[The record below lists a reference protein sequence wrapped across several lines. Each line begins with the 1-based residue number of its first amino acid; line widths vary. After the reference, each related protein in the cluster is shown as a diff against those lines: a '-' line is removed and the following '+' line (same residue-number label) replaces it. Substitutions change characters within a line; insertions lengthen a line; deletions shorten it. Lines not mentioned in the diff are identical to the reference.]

1 MSPDDNA
8 ILGEIPEIPG
18 FYWACGFSGH
28 GFMHAPAA
36 GEILAQLIIDKKS
49 DLDISSLK
57 PDRFISSCSN
67 NTIG

>member
-8 ILGEIPEIPG
+8 ILGELPETPG

-49 DLDISSLK
+49 DLDITSLK
-57 PDRFISSCSN
+57 PDRFIIPFDI
-67 NTIG
+67 NTSG